1 MSLAPA
7 AALTYARPP
16 PPPSPPP
23 PQCRAYL
30 DCMQRGGGAGPRP
43 LLAPSFSEWAGERRE
58 LKFLLGQLAL
68 E

>member
-1 MSLAPA
+1 M
-7 AALTYARPP
+7 
-16 PPPSPPP
+16 
-23 PQCRAYL
+23 